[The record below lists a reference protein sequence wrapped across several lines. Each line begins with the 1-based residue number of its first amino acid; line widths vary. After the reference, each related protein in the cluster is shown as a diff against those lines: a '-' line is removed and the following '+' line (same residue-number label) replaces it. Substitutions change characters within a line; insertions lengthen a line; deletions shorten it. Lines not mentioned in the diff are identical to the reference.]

1 MKEVTAYL
9 DDSGGLHA
17 DAESAQRVDDLAM
30 FDEAVEASTCVHSP
44 GSGFDRDKFME
55 YLSRNV
61 EVVEAMGRIAT
72 GMRNARKQAI
82 GL

>member
-17 DAESAQRVDDLAM
+17 DAESAQQADDLAM
-30 FDEAVEASTCVHSP
+30 FDEAVDANTCVHSP

-55 YLSRNV
+55 YLSRKV
-61 EVVEAMGRIAT
+61 EVIEAIGRIARN
-72 GMRNARKQAI
+72 MRNARNA
-82 GL
+82 GDRG